1 MGLFACAEE
10 TPGTGQSI
18 PRERTHV
25 TPCSDI
31 NICGGQSTASY
42 GQSRFVDVAG
52 ELGID
57 FVHEN
62 GASAEKNLPE
72 TNGAGSAFL
81 DYDADGD
88 WDLYLVNSGDMEQ
101 GRGAASNQLFR
112 NDGRAFVRMEQAAG
126 APGTSYGMGV
136 TAADFDGDG
145 GPDLYLTAWGPDQF
159 YRRAENGY
167 VDATAPA
174 GLGHAGWTTSAV
186 AFDYDLDGDL
196 DLFVAQYVRF
206 VLGQQPWCGRQDM
219 GLRFYCDPRVFAS
232 TADILY
238 RNDGG
243 VFAEVSRPA
252 GIQRE
257 GNGLGVVAGDFDQDG
272 DPDLYVANDLTPNF
286 HYLNQGDGTFAETG
300 LLAGTA
306 LSADGASQA
315 GMGVDAGD
323 IDQDGDLDLFVTNY
337 QLENNGLYRNDGSF
351 YSEISF
357 KAGLGD
363 LSLNY
368 LGFGT
373 GFFDADN
380 DGLLDLFVGNGH
392 VHDNI
397 EAYDE
402 LVTYAQQAQLFR
414 NEGTGVFS
422 EVTADSGP
430 AFAASYVVRGSSF
443 GDIDLDG
450 DLDVV
455 LVNNGRRCALLR
467 NDGPWGNYL
476 AVALEGRAS
485 NRDGIGTRL
494 YLWADGRRQLREV
507 KAGSGFLSTSQRDPI
522 FGLGKA
528 ERVERLE
535 IHWPAGGVQVLA
547 DVAANQRLYVVED

>member
-1 MGLFACAEE
+1 MGVLLLVLLLAA
-10 TPGTGQSI
+10 
-18 PRERTHV
+18 
-25 TPCSDI
+25 
-31 NICGGQSTASY
+31 ASY
-42 GQSRFVDVAG
+42 GQPHFVEVAG

-57 FVHEN
+57 FVHDN
-62 GASAEKNLPE
+62 GASPAKNLPE

-88 WDLYLVNSGDMEQ
+88 WDLYLVNSGDLER
-101 GRGAASNQLFR
+101 GRGTAFNQLFR
-112 NDGRAFVRMEQAAG
+112 NDGRAFARMDGAAG

-136 TAADFDGDG
+136 TAADYDGDG
-145 GPDLYLTAWGPDQF
+145 GPDLYLTAWGPDQL
-159 YRRAENGY
+159 YRRVGDGY
-167 VDATAPA
+167 VDATVAA
-174 GLGHAGWTTSAV
+174 GLGHPGWTTSAV

-196 DLFVAQYVRF
+196 DLFAAQYVRF
-206 VLGQQPWCGRQDM
+206 AVGEQPWCGREDL
-219 GLRFYCDPRVFAS
+219 GLRFYCDPRVFAP

-238 RNDGG
+238 RNEGHG
-243 VFAEVSRPA
+243 VFSAVGRQA
-252 GIQRE
+252 GIE
-257 GNGLGVVAGDFDQDG
+257 HAGNGLGAVAGDFDGDG

-286 HYLNQGDGTFAETG
+286 HYVNQGDGAFAETG

-363 LSLNY
+363 LSLSY

-373 GFFDADN
+373 GFFDADH
-380 DGLLDLFVGNGH
+380 DGHLDLFVGNGH

-397 EAYDE
+397 EEYDE

-414 NEGTGVFS
+414 NRGAGVFR
-422 EVTADSGP
+422 EVTAESGP
-430 AFAASYVVRGSSF
+430 GFAAWYVVRGSSF
-443 GDIDLDG
+443 GDIDQDG
-450 DLDVV
+450 DLDLA
-455 LVNNGRRCALLR
+455 LVNNGRRFALLR
-467 NDGPWGNYL
+467 NDGTGGNYL
-476 AVALEGRAS
+476 AVALEGRRS
-485 NRDGIGTRL
+485 NRDGIGARL
-494 YLWADGRRQLREV
+494 YLWAGGQGQVREV
-507 KAGSGFLSTSQRDPI
+507 KAGSGFLSTSQRDPV
-522 FGLGKA
+522 FGLGTA

-535 IHWPAGGVQVLA
+535 IHWPAGGVQVLE
-547 DVAANQRLYVVED
+547 DVAANQRLHVVED